1 MNKFPKGSEADT
13 LLRLLNSFKSH
24 GSIWRAFK
32 DEDGDILLGYE
43 GTPWKVIVKELLSV
57 TDGNLASHLK
67 SLEKSGYIVFQKK
80 FLGRKPNTKY
90 SATEEG
96 QKAFVKHIKAIEK
109 LLK

>member
-1 MNKFPKGSEADT
+1 MKELLKDLNKAFENKI
-13 LLRLLNSFKSH
+13 RLGIMSGLVVNEYLDFNS
-24 GSIWRAFK
+24 
-32 DEDGDILLGYE
+32 L
-43 GTPWKVIVKELLSV
+43 KELLSV